1 MSEIAQEEPVV
12 FLHGFD
18 GDALISIIQAIKQAA
33 PQAGIDPASI
43 AFSSSTPT
51 NRKWKIKDLIREV
64 RQEHEYF
71 RAHPPVKKP
80 EN

>member
-12 FLHGFD
+12 FLHGFE
-18 GDALISIIQAIKQAA
+18 GDALMTIIQAVKKAA

-43 AFSSSTPT
+43 AFTSSTPT
-51 NRKWKIKDLIREV
+51 NRKWKVKDLIREV

-71 RAHPPVKKP
+71 RTHPPIKKS
-80 EN
+80 EG